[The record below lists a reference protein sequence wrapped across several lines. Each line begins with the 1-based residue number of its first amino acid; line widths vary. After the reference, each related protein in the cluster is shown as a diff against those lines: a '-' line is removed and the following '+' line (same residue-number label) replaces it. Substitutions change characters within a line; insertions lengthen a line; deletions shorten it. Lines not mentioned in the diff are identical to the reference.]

1 MNYIN
6 RYGFEYNPFIKN
18 SKESIVN
25 TSQYREIHSRLDLL
39 TQMKGF
45 GLLTGMPGMGKTT
58 AVRTWANNLNK
69 SAYKIVYISLSTLTV
84 MEFYKM
90 IVEEL
95 GYEPSFRKMANF
107 KIIQNAINRYVIEK
121 RVTPIFIFD
130 EANYLT
136 NATLNDLKI
145 MFNFEMD
152 SINKA
157 VVLLMGL
164 PKLNST
170 LRLASHEP
178 LAQRIIMNYE
188 MKPLTNEE
196 TKKYIK
202 EKMTKAGCHMEVFE
216 PNALEAIANAG
227 NGVPRIIDKVVNQ
240 TMMIGNSI
248 NENII
253 TADTVLKAVEDI
265 AI

>member
-1 MNYIN
+1 MDYIS
-6 RYGFEYNPFIKN
+6 RYGLEYNPFIKN
-18 SKESIVN
+18 PKGATVS

-39 TQMKGF
+39 IQMKGF

-58 AVRTWANNLNK
+58 AVRTWASNLNRA
-69 SAYKIVYISLSTLTV
+69 AYKIVYISLSTLTV

-95 GYEPSFRKMANF
+95 GYEPSYRKMENF
-107 KIIQNAINRYVIEK
+107 KTIQSAINRYVIEK
-121 RVTPIFIFD
+121 RMTPVFIFD

-145 MFNFEMD
+145 LFNFEMD

-157 VVLLMGL
+157 VILLTGL

-170 LRLASHEP
+170 LRLSSHEP

-188 MKPLTNEE
+188 MRPLTNEE
-196 TKKYIK
+196 ARNYVK
-202 EKMTKAGCHMEVFE
+202 EKMTQAGCHMEVFE
-216 PNALEAIANAG
+216 ANALEAIANAG
-227 NGVPRIIDKVVNQ
+227 NGAPRVIDKVVNQ
-240 TMMIGNSI
+240 TLMIGNSL
-248 NENII
+248 NENMI

-265 AI
+265 TI